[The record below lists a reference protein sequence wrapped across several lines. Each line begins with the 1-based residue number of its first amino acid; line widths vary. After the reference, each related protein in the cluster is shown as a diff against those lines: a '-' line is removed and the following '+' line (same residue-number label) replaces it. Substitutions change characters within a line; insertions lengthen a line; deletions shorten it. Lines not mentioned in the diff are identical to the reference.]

1 MPIYRRCGRCGT
13 RYETGQKCPRC
24 ADLVTQDNR
33 LRYRQYDKYKRDRDA
48 KKFHDSDEWKI
59 TRAYILSMDELDVY
73 EYMTTGRM
81 IPADTVHHIIPYRDD
96 NTKAGT
102 EQGENL
108 SKFFFG
114 FSLALLA
121 INIIAIIVK
130 YRGTKKDKE
139 RSEKISKENFMT
151 VQAKYVETII
161 NSDVTVFGTHP
172 YNIICEWK
180 NPVDKKRYRFVSEDL
195 WRSPQR
201 KILEKS
207 ILSFEVNFDKT
218 DVNNYKIIIPEILK

>member
-1 MPIYRRCGRCGT
+1 MRVSRHLPAW
-13 RYETGQKCPRC
+13 PRVFFGKAGKEC
-24 ADLVTQDNR
+24 VASV
-33 LRYRQYDKYKRDRDA
+33 
-48 KKFHDSDEWKI
+48 
-59 TRAYILSMDELDVY
+59 LDVRIA
-73 EYMTTGRM
+73 EPEGLHF
-81 IPADTVHHIIPYRDD
+81 IF
-96 NTKAGT
+96 
-102 EQGENL
+102 L
-108 SKFFFG
+108 
-114 FSLALLA
+114 
-121 INIIAIIVK
+121 IAIIVK